1 MQISFRSSGSLFTFD
16 RHLIISALMFGFNGN
31 SLKYFFL
38 YLYFIGT
45 KEWVRKNLRYTPDQ
59 RALLVWDSFRRHLT
73 DGVKEL
79 LARRNVDV
87 AVIPGGLT
95 PVLQPLDKCLNK
107 PFKTRVRAQYQAWM
121 VNGPFTY
128 TPSRKKRAPNKELV
142 LQWVNKAWQ
151 EIPAELVIRSFKSC
165 GISNALDGTE
175 DEAVYE
181 EESESGD
188 VLDADDELD
197 NEFDT
202 DSESEDE

>member
-1 MQISFRSSGSLFTFD
+1 M
-16 RHLIISALMFGFNGN
+16 IISALMFGFNGN
-31 SLKYFFL
+31 SLKYLFL
-38 YLYFIGT
+38 YLSFLGT
-45 KEWVRKNLRYTPDQ
+45 KEWVRKNLRYTADQ
-59 RALLVWDSFRRHLT
+59 RALLVWDSFRGHLT

-79 LARRNVDV
+79 LARRNVDI

-95 PVLQPLDKCLNK
+95 PVLQPLDKCVNK

-128 TPSRKKRAPNKELV
+128 TPSGKKRAPSKELV

-175 DEAVYE
+175 DDAVYE

-188 VLDADDELD
+188 VLDAHNELD

-202 DSESEDE
+202 DSESVHE